1 MRWDKRDKK
10 GIFVIFSLSKTWW
23 TKKSYSAVSLYN
35 SCERI
40 SWSANTALQR
50 DSHFCFSSSNF
61 IFVPESH
68 IRHNLTHLI
77 PASCVHAFCRA
88 NTSSTCLLSQS
99 VWLSCPLC
107 RDVLC
112 ASLSIHLSFSAVRLV
127 NITVSFFFPSV
138 GSPGLTAAHSN
149 PPSCQSLWGDDRM
162 KHDTQ

>member
-1 MRWDKRDKK
+1 MRTYQLICQHCTTE
-10 GIFVIFSLSKTWW
+10 GFTLLF
-23 TKKSYSAVSLYN
+23 
-35 SCERI
+35 
-40 SWSANTALQR
+40 
-50 DSHFCFSSSNF
+50 FSSNF

-127 NITVSFFFPSV
+127 NITVSFFFLCGFTRADS
-138 GSPGLTAAHSN
+138 SPFKPTIM
-149 PPSCQSLWGDDRM
+149 PVSLRR
-162 KHDTQ
+162 